1 MGDAQSPAGSATRLR
16 IIKEGATLKLD
27 QPGDLFLEDGTV
39 VRVEQRTPKDL
50 PCGYHEI
57 RTVADGRRLR
67 LMVTPPACY
76 LPPSLHTWGWAVQLY
91 ALRSSRSWGMGDL
104 GDLKKFGR
112 WARRDL
118 HCGFCLINP
127 LGATMPILPQQT
139 SPYYPS
145 SRCFLNPLYLRIE
158 EVPGAKAARLSWDK
172 IANAGRALNSQ
183 RLIDRD
189 EVFRLKMKALDG
201 IWKKY
206 QPTPDFERFCQTEGP
221 PLTQF
226 AVFCSLASRCKS
238 GWQQWPK
245 KFHAHGSPAVH
256 EYISEQQDEIRFYQ
270 WLQWLLHRQ
279 MKSATAEIPVIQ
291 DLPIGVDPGGADA
304 WIWQDLLAKDVQ
316 VGAPPDAYNAEG
328 QNWGMQPFRPQAL
341 RESFFEPFR
350 LTIRSALKY
359 GGGLRIDHVMGL
371 FRLFWIPEGKTGQ
384 EGAYVHYPAE
394 EMLAILAIESH
405 RAKAVVIG
413 EDLGTVEP
421 AMRQQLRR
429 RNVLSYRL
437 LWFESRPIKKFPKKS
452 LAAIST
458 HDLFTL
464 AGLWSGADF
473 KEQEKLALQPKV
485 TDRSKLIKTLC
496 KRLQIPAQADV
507 TEVIFKTHELVA
519 KAPSMLL
526 AVSLDDALQVNE
538 RPNMPGTIDRPNWS
552 FALPL
557 PLREIQKTALIKK
570 ICRRIR
576 EIRNTIDEKPAI
588 KNAPIGANDPKGK
601 PAHDQK
607 FHFRR

>member
-1 MGDAQSPAGSATRLR
+1 MQ
-16 IIKEGATLKLD
+16 GANLKLD
-27 QPGDLFLEDGTV
+27 QPGDLFLEDGPV
-39 VRVEQRTPKDL
+39 VRIEKKIPKDL
-50 PCGYHEI
+50 PCGYHEL
-57 RTVADGRRLR
+57 RTVSDGRWLR

-104 GDLKKFGR
+104 GDLKEFGR
-112 WARRDL
+112 WAGREL
-118 HCGFCLINP
+118 HSGFCLINP
-127 LGATMPILPQQT
+127 LGATIPILSQQP

-158 EVPGAKAARLSWDK
+158 KVPGAKTARVPLDK

-189 EVFRLKMKALDG
+189 EVFRLKIKALRE
-201 IWKKY
+201 IWKKVK
-206 QPTPDFERFCQTEGP
+206 PSPDFERFCQTEGP
-221 PLTQF
+221 TLIKF
-226 AVFCSLASRCKS
+226 AVFCSLAGRFDC

-245 KFHAHGSPAVH
+245 KFHSHDSPAVN
-256 EYISEQQDEIRFYQ
+256 EYISDQRDEVRFHE
-270 WLQWLLHRQ
+270 WLQWLLHAQ

-304 WIWQDLLAKDVQ
+304 WIWQDLLAKGIQ
-316 VGAPPDAYNAEG
+316 VGAPPDAYNAHG
-328 QNWGMQPFRPQAL
+328 QCWGMQPFRPQGL
-341 RESFFEPFR
+341 RASFFEPFR
-350 LTIRSALKY
+350 FTIRAALKY

-371 FRLFWIPEGKTGQ
+371 FRLFWIPEGKSGQ
-384 EGAYVHYPAE
+384 EGAYVHYPVE
-394 EMLAILAIESH
+394 EMLAILAIESQ
-405 RAKAVVIG
+405 RAKAMVIG

-437 LWFESRPIKKFPKKS
+437 LWFESRPIKKFPKKA

-473 KEQEKLALQPKV
+473 EEQEKLALHPNAA
-485 TDRSKLIKTLC
+485 DRRRLIKTLC
-496 KRLQIPAQADV
+496 KRLQITGEAGV
-507 TEVIFKTHELVA
+507 TEVILKTHELLA
-519 KAPSMLL
+519 KSPSMLL
-526 AVSLDDALQVNE
+526 AVSLDDALKVSE

-557 PLREIQKTALIKK
+557 PLREIKKCALMKK

-576 EIRNTIDEKPAI
+576 EIRN
-588 KNAPIGANDPKGK
+588 G
-601 PAHDQK
+601 Q
-607 FHFRR
+607 RL